1 MSTEGSIRDQ
11 RIEVARETTP
21 GVFPTDPSLLAFSD
35 NHTSFE
41 WSPTPGVEERRGLGG
56 PDVSGFFNGPEEHEV
71 TVEYDLQRFP
81 VDANGDPL
89 DPSGDGLVRDANND
103 LPNTHSLLVREEN
116 LDVPASETVNGAT
129 SKDTRLFL
137 VGVGGRISGVTFSGD
152 PGSQQPVTA
161 EVTYQ
166 FEKVREYQLDQPGG
180 DTELAVTN
188 NASQAVDVTI
198 EDEGAATAETLTVGA
213 GATEATAG
221 TFADVDAVELSDDV
235 DGDVELYEWDATNAV
250 VEDQLA
256 VIRGSG
262 FYGHGE
268 GDMGVAALGN
278 GSHAGAIGSS
288 YETILDDELER
299 PTGTSLA
306 IEVNSVEFSVENDIE
321 TRTQV
326 GTPRMAFSVGN
337 RTVEASATVVG
348 PTESVQ
354 NAEQALGEQAG
365 TFRWYLDGG
374 QLDAVDAR
382 LTDFGG
388 VSKSEGEASMSLDNT
403 FTGETVTVTA
413 N

>member
-21 GVFPTDPSLLAFSD
+21 GVFPTDPALLAFSD

-56 PDVSGFFNGPEEHEV
+56 PDVSAFFNGPEEHEV

-166 FEKVREYQLDQPGG
+166 FEKVREYQLDQPAN
-180 DTELAVTN
+180 DALDITN
-188 NASQAVDVTI
+188 TGSQAVDVTV

-213 GATEATAG
+213 GATETTVASFG
-221 TFADVDAVELSDDV
+221 DLDAVELSDDL
-235 DGDVELYEWDATNAV
+235 DGDVEVAESTSGDL
-250 VEDQLA
+250 LA

-326 GTPRMAFSVGN
+326 GTPRMAFSIGN

-365 TFRWYLDGG
+365 TFRWVLDGG
-374 QLDAVDAR
+374 YLDAVDAR

-403 FTGETVTVTA
+403 FTGETVDVTA